1 MKIAITGTSGL
12 IGSELVPSLRAN
24 GHTVVRL
31 VRRPVTADD
40 ESTWNPALGEVDDEL
55 LATCDAIIHLAGE
68 NVASGRW
75 TERRR
80 HAIPSSRVQGLRT
93 LTDALGHCR
102 QRPTVLVSA
111 SATGY
116 YGDRGDELLDEHS
129 TAGDGFLAGVCC
141 EWEAGLKPVAAMGV
155 RTVAV
160 RIGLVLSCKGGAL
173 AKMSP
178 VFRLGLGG
186 RLGHGRQWMSWI
198 AMDDLLQVFHR
209 VLTHDTMCGPIN
221 AVAPHPVRNLEFTRI
236 LAGVLKRPA
245 VLPVPAV
252 VMRLVFGR
260 MADEALL
267 ASVRAEPR
275 RLRESGFIHQFPD
288 LQPALHRMLTVEERS

>member
-1 MKIAITGTSGL
+1 
-12 IGSELVPSLRAN
+12 
-24 GHTVVRL
+24 
-31 VRRPVTADD
+31 
-40 ESTWNPALGEVDDEL
+40 
-55 LATCDAIIHLAGE
+55 
-68 NVASGRW
+68 
-75 TERRR
+75 
-80 HAIPSSRVQGLRT
+80 
-93 LTDALGHCR
+93 
-102 QRPTVLVSA
+102 
-111 SATGY
+111 
-116 YGDRGDELLDEHS
+116 
-129 TAGDGFLAGVCC
+129 
-141 EWEAGLKPVAAMGV
+141 MGV

-209 VLTHDTMCGPIN
+209 VLTHDTMWGPIN

-275 RLRESGFIHQFPD
+275 RLREAGFIHQFPD
-288 LQPALHRMLTVEERS
+288 LQPTLHRMLTTEERS